1 MSIELTSPPAVV
13 AVDEAVTGEELVPV
27 EAATEADKAGT
38 TQSEVPDT
46 AVEVVEPGTPQIT
59 LENGHKRIEG
69 NSTHQQQ
76 TGEEHMAIRSTDTV
90 TASDEAAKMAAMFVQ
105 LQEENKKMA
114 LQLAS
119 MTGQLQTQAQVQAP
133 QVQAPQAPTQVTLG
147 DVWGGL
153 NTINNKLDGAGT
165 TLGKFTEIEKKIDGI
180 VADYSRV
187 DTTRVFVQSG
197 FAIAGAVGG
206 YMAID
211 AMMPGAPTALLI
223 GGAVVG
229 AGVGVQVGGLAADI
243 YQVAGQKKSDKK

>member
-1 MSIELTSPPAVV
+1 MSTDLTSVPAVV
-13 AVDEAVTGEELVPV
+13 AEDEAVTGEEIVPA
-27 EAATEADKAGT
+27 EAAIEADKAGT
-38 TQSEVPDT
+38 TQSVPE
-46 AVEVVEPGTPQIT
+46 ASVEVVEPGTQQIS

-69 NSTHQQQ
+69 NPNDSQQ
-76 TGEEHMAIRSTDTV
+76 TGEEHMSITSTDTV

-119 MTGQLQTQAQVQAP
+119 MTGQLQTQAQAQAP

-187 DTTRVFVQSG
+187 DTTRVFVKSG
-197 FAIAGAVGG
+197 FAIAGSIGG

-211 AMMPGAPTALLI
+211 AMMPGAPTALLV
-223 GGAVVG
+223 GGALVG

-243 YQVAGQKKSDKK
+243 YQVAGQKKDKK